1 MTTKHSADS
10 DVQYETRYPLSND
23 PNDPN
28 KAPNRKRYVVN
39 GRVQCSACKEWK
51 LFEEFHKSKN
61 LAYGICGICKVC
73 ARKRSSE
80 NYFKHKENSKFRD
93 ENGEYIKNGGELIKR
108 YKHKEHKTPDNM
120 KKNWE
125 QNVWLFSNTVGR
137 IQYGIGLFKNKEDA
151 EQFIQDKVD
160 EQEAII
166 EGTKNKLVIRKA
178 NKEIQKWQSFVL
190 LKYALRKLI
199 TNKEK
204 GDDE

>member
-1 MTTKHSADS
+1 MTTRHSADS
-10 DVQYETRYPLSND
+10 NVQYETRYPLSND

-73 ARKRSSE
+73 ARKRASE
-80 NYFKHKENSKFRD
+80 NYFKHKENSKFRN
-93 ENGEYIKNGGELIKR
+93 ENGEYIKNGGDLIKR

-125 QNVWLFSNTVGR
+125 QNVWLFSNAVGR
-137 IQYGIGLFKNKEDA
+137 IQYSIGLFKNKEDA
-151 EQFIQDKVD
+151 ENWLRAHDFQCVCGNLMSSNRWAKLHTTSASVV
-160 EQEAII
+160 
-166 EGTKNKLVIRKA
+166 LVIGVNTEVTK
-178 NKEIQKWQSFVL
+178 
-190 LKYALRKLI
+190 
-199 TNKEK
+199 
-204 GDDE
+204 